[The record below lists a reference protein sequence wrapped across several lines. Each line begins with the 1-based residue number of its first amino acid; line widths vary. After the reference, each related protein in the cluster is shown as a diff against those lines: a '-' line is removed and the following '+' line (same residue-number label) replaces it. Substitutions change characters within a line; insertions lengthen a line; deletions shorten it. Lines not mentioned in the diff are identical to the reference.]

1 MIAAVQKL
9 SVVAHRSQHTGVW
22 VKDEKLGAIGKKR
35 LHEDVTDYLT
45 HLQVFRSVWVW
56 LIMGSLSIA
65 VQISP
70 GITISYLVG
79 WVTKE

>member
-1 MIAAVQKL
+1 MCYPILNLHTLKVGVRDYINALEGSMIAAVQKL

-45 HLQVFRSVWVW
+45 HLQVFRSVWV
-56 LIMGSLSIA
+56 
-65 VQISP
+65 
-70 GITISYLVG
+70 
-79 WVTKE
+79 